1 MAVYRFRVTFEDYDE
16 VIREIDILSKQSFLD
31 LHEAIHRATG
41 YPHDKPSSFYI
52 SNDQWKKGQ
61 EIAYLPTNKKKSDGV
76 VEMETARLSK
86 FVNDPHQKFYYTYN
100 FERPYDFHVQL
111 IKILKEEEGQSYP
124 LTFRSQG
131 AAPKLFGSA
140 VVPSEDGSSGT
151 PVSPDEYDFLNETQY
166 GIDEEADL
174 DLMSNEDGEDMEGSS
189 EGDFEDEY

>member
-76 VEMETARLSK
+76 VEMETARLSE
-86 FVNDPHQKFYYTYN
+86 FVNDP
-100 FERPYDFHVQL
+100 
-111 IKILKEEEGQSYP
+111 LKSFVH
-124 LTFRSQG
+124 L
-131 AAPKLFGSA
+131 
-140 VVPSEDGSSGT
+140 
-151 PVSPDEYDFLNETQY
+151 
-166 GIDEEADL
+166 
-174 DLMSNEDGEDMEGSS
+174 
-189 EGDFEDEY
+189 